1 MADFP
6 SRPSATSRIIIKPT
20 SRSFSFGE
28 YPVKS
33 YKSISGSVIKRA
45 FGNRAFNYKLQLE
58 FANVDD
64 SIVRAI
70 FDHYH
75 GQGGILDGFRIPSR
89 VLSGLESDLVTRLQ
103 QPSGILWFYEAS
115 PEVQSVPP
123 DLSTVSLSLIGELA
137 YQ

>member
-6 SRPSATSRIIIKPT
+6 SAPSPTSRIRIKPT

-28 YPVKS
+28 YPIKS
-33 YKSISGSVIKRA
+33 YRSISGSVIKRA

-58 FANVDD
+58 FANVSDA
-64 SIVRAI
+64 IVSAI

-75 GQGGILDGFRIPSR
+75 GQGGPLNGFRIPSTL
-89 VLSGLESDLVTRLQ
+89 LSGMDSDLTQRIQRPTGV
-103 QPSGILWFYEAS
+103 LWFYEAA

-123 DLSTVSLSLIGELA
+123 DLSTISLSLIGELP
-137 YQ
+137 YS